1 VRFNQVAREE
11 LTKVKCIG
19 DDFSFL
25 KKKYSRPGI
34 FFDTIRS
41 SMGCDSVIYQLT
53 LIDDNCGLTVYIPT
67 AFTPNSVGPKAN
79 NVFMPFMDNHASFI
93 LKIFNRWGEKLY
105 ETSDS
110 SEGWLGDYMGEPV
123 HEGVYV
129 YLLQVTS
136 KSNKTYTYTGTFTLL
151 R

>member
-1 VRFNQVAREE
+1 MPSYRLFDTLNACYGIPINFRNRWVSKDTWVVDSLKTIYGCDSIIYGLVRFNQVVREE

-93 LKIFNRWGEKLY
+93 LKIFNRWG
-105 ETSDS
+105 
-110 SEGWLGDYMGEPV
+110 
-123 HEGVYV
+123 
-129 YLLQVTS
+129 
-136 KSNKTYTYTGTFTLL
+136 
-151 R
+151 